1 MKIGQLKYLLTF
13 KYYRVYKVL
22 GSTTTIK
29 IFPTQRRST

>member
-22 GSTTTIK
+22 GTTTIK